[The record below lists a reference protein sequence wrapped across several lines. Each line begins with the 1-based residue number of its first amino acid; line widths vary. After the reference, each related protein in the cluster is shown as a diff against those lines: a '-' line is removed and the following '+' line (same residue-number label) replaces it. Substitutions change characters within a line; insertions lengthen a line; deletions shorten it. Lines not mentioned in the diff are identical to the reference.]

1 MSHLPSL
8 TVPESDLIAIPPQ
21 TGGPLLTTDVESV
34 VSLAQ
39 SGAIDNYS
47 VLLPMLLQLRN
58 RPFSLHKHIQFEPM
72 FRITDVPQRQIFVCG
87 RQVGKST
94 CLAARQVLRLATNPY
109 RSLLY
114 VAPLFDQTRRFSN
127 NYVRPFLEYGPL
139 HDILLKKADGSAV
152 DSNNVLQRT
161 MGNESTLHLEYCG
174 DPGADRVRGIPTD
187 YLDLDEL
194 QDLAWEAL
202 PVLGE
207 TLSASDLAL
216 QTFTGTAKGTSSAIY
231 TLQTQS
237 SMAEWAIRCDC
248 GEWNIACLECGLDDM
263 VQKHGLACRKCMR
276 LLNTRMGVWVHRY
289 PDRRST
295 FDGRHIPQPILPLHC
310 ENPRKWYMLYH
321 DKKMKYPRP
330 KYLNEVLG
338 ETCDVGTSLITRTQI
353 RAVCTLPWG
362 HEDRGSLAHLGNYPV
377 VTMGIDWGL
386 GAGGQV
392 KRRRGVLVVEEG
404 SPSFTVPVIC
414 GFRYGQL
421 DADLLYARRMPVGIE
436 PHEEVKQLL
445 DLARQYQVK
454 IIAHDFGGA
463 GALRESML
471 LQAGFPADAL
481 MPMSYTGNTAQAI
494 VRYMEPTD
502 ISVRRYWGVDKSRS
516 LSLLILAIKA
526 GMIRFSQWSESDD
539 NIVEDLLALYEDW
552 QERDSGSAILRIRRD
567 PRRTDDF
574 CHGLNMACVA
584 HWHSIQA
591 YPDLADKFGV
601 RSFNEVVD

>member
-1 MSHLPSL
+1 MNTPPSL
-8 TVPESDLIAIPPQ
+8 SEPESVIPVLPPQ
-21 TGGPLLTTDVESV
+21 TDGPLVADDVESV
-34 VSLAQ
+34 VSLAR

-47 VLLPMLLQLRN
+47 VLLPMLLQLRGK
-58 RPFSLHKHIQFEPM
+58 PFTLQEHIQFEPM
-72 FRITDVPQRQIFVCG
+72 FRVTEVPQRQIFVCG

-114 VAPLFDQTRRFSN
+114 IAPLFDQTRRFSN
-127 NYVRPFLEYGPL
+127 NYVRPFLEYGPMRNV
-139 HDILLKKADGSAV
+139 LLKKTDGSPV

-161 MGNESTLHLEYCG
+161 MGNESTLHLEYCSVS
-174 DPGADRVRGIPTD
+174 ADRVRGIPAD
-187 YLDLDEL
+187 FLDMDEL
-194 QDLAWEAL
+194 QDHDWGSLE
-202 PVLGE
+202 VLKE

-231 TLQTQS
+231 AMQIQS

-276 LLNTRMGVWVHRY
+276 LLNTRKGVWVHRY
-289 PDRRST
+289 PDRRTT

-310 ENPRKWYMLYH
+310 EDRRRWHILYH
-321 DKKMKYPRP
+321 DKKMKYPRHR
-330 KYLNEVLG
+330 YLNEVLG

-353 RAVCTLPWG
+353 RSVCTLPWK
-362 HEDRGSLAHLGNYPV
+362 HDDMGSLAHLGSYPI

-436 PHEEVKQLL
+436 PHEEVKHLL
-445 DLARQYQVK
+445 ELARKYRVK

-481 MPMSYTGNTAQAI
+481 MPMSYTGNTSQAI

-526 GMIRFSQWSESDD
+526 GMIKFSQWSESDD

-591 YPDLADKFGV
+591 YPDLAARFGV
-601 RSFNEVVD
+601 QSFDLDND